1 MNIFDEDVFD
11 DDLYKLVVAIV
22 QRGYSDEV
30 VFAAKASGAKG
41 AVILQGKGQGSS
53 DRKFFGFKIDP
64 ENEVVLMLVK
74 EEIVVPIMKS
84 IYSATD
90 YKSGARGLVF
100 ALPVSYVTGMTH
112 LRDDDGVEA

>member
-1 MNIFDEDVFD
+1 MNIFDEDIFD

-30 VFAAKASGAKG
+30 VFAAKANGAKG
-41 AVILQGKGQGSS
+41 AVILHGKGAGNSE
-53 DRKFFGFKIDP
+53 RKFFGFNIDP

-74 EEIVVPIMKS
+74 EDIVVPIMKS

-90 YKSGARGLVF
+90 YKSSARGLVF

-112 LRDDDGVEA
+112 LREDDGVEA